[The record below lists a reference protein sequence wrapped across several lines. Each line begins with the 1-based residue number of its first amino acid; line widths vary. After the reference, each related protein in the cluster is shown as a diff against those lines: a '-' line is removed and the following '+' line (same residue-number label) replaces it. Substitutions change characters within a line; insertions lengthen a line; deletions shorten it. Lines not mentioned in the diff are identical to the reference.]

1 MASPGRVRPA
11 LSLPGDGT
19 LLGVS
24 TLVFTIA
31 LAGTIAGSTS
41 MSAMGEMTMPGGW
54 TMSTIWMRMPGESWV
69 AACAAFAGMWAVM
82 MVAMMLPSL
91 MTMLRRYRRA
101 VARGS
106 VERLG
111 ELTVAVAAGYFAVW
125 IWLGLAVFPIGA
137 GLAAVVMR
145 RPEVAEAVPLL
156 AGAVVALAGV
166 LQFTRFKARH
176 LVCCREAQG
185 RDHPQHPSGRG
196 AWRHGVG
203 LGLHCARCC
212 AGFMAILLAMGVMDL
227 RAMAAVAAAITI
239 ERVAPEGV
247 GARRA
252 IGGVAVGA
260 GLLLVG
266 RAAGLG

>member
-1 MASPGRVRPA
+1 V
-11 LSLPGDGT
+11 PGDGT

-31 LAGTIAGSTS
+31 LTGTIAGSTS
-41 MSAMGEMTMPGGW
+41 MSPMGEMTMPGGW

-69 AACAAFAGMWAVM
+69 TAWAAFAGMWAVM

-91 MTMLRRYRRA
+91 MTVLQRYRRG
-101 VARGS
+101 VAG

-111 ELTVAVAAGYFAVW
+111 ELTLSVAAGYFAVW
-125 IWLGLAVFPIGA
+125 IGLGLAVFPISA
-137 GLAAVVMR
+137 GLGAVVMR
-145 RPEVAEAVPLL
+145 RPAVAEAVPLL
-156 AGAVVALAGV
+156 AGAVVALAGA

-176 LVCCREAQG
+176 LVCCREAHG
-185 RDHPQHPSGRG
+185 RDGPQHPSGLA
-196 AWRHGVG
+196 AWWHGVG

-212 AGFMAILLAMGVMDL
+212 AGFMAILLVMGVMDL
-227 RAMAAVAAAITI
+227 RVMAAVAAAITI